1 MGEGRSEMDSNDSP
15 ILGYECPMTDGLL
28 GPEVPR
34 RPYEMLQRVA
44 TKRRGN
50 REIGE
55 HRNRK
60 VTLESVQGAVRR
72 SKCARKCLSKLP
84 ELMIL
89 THRYEAWK
97 SKSYADRRQW
107 ILQILREAK
116 VDPGEGGGRLTF
128 AMKVNGHSVCNRC
141 YADATGYSQRQFMNL
156 KQSIRTHNRS
166 SSEHGN
172 NRRSR
177 EHSNIAACRAVLDNF
192 FKECGCSQPNRHAKR
207 LSDGKYVP
215 LVLLPMHTQR
225 EDVLHMV
232 NMAIPTMG
240 ATKKV
245 SKARFDR
252 MWHREFTN
260 VQIPPVPGSRNV
272 KSVGN
277 TKNAWMLCLMN
288 GKSNEFVEVTI
299 DT

>member
-1 MGEGRSEMDSNDSP
+1 M
-15 ILGYECPMTDGLL
+15 
-28 GPEVPR
+28 
-34 RPYEMLQRVA
+34 
-44 TKRRGN
+44 
-50 REIGE
+50 
-55 HRNRK
+55 
-60 VTLESVQGAVRR
+60 TLESVAGAVRR

-97 SKSYADRRQW
+97 SKSYAERRQW

-128 AMKVNGHSVCNRC
+128 AMKVNRHSVCNRC
-141 YADATGYSQRQFMNL
+141 YADATGYSQRQFTNL
-156 KQSIRTHNRS
+156 KQSIQTHNRS

-177 EHSNIAACRAVLDNF
+177 EHSNIAACWAVLNNF
-192 FKECGCSQPNRHAKR
+192 FQECGCSQPHRHAKR

-232 NMAIPTMG
+232 NMAIPAMG

-260 VQIPPVPGSRNV
+260 VQIPHSSRFSKCQICWEYKECMDAMPNEWQRQRIRESYHRHIDICNTERRRLLGIEANCNHQPQRNV
-272 KSVGN
+272 VPQYRWYGPKHN
-277 TKNAWMLCLMN
+277 N
-288 GKSNEFVEVTI
+288 GSKILTECKRH
-299 DT
+299 